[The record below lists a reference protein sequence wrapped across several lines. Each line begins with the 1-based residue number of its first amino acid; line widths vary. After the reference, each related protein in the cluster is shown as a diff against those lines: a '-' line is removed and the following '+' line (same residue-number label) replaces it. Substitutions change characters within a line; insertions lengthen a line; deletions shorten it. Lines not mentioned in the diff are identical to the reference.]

1 MRSPTHTLL
10 QGMLAE
16 MSWETVTSLPQ
27 SHTSGSPYQGQAE
40 PVVAKRI
47 GLRAVERVRLFF
59 RSTPELPSASAARSV
74 VLTPNH
80 LYVERVGGTIQR
92 VRLDA
97 LKGRRVDGPL
107 VVYGVNDGEDLAL
120 PARAGCPVI
129 AALDARHG
137 ETGKSALPPVVVRRH
152 VALSLFVAS
161 LLAAPG
167 TFWLVEYSLD
177 EMWDRIHQGL
187 YTAEVV
193 LGVVAGAAA
202 MLATLL
208 VLQLAPMRI
217 HIDTLGVRRVRGLVP
232 WLQYVEPPEAFRSV
246 RVDVVRYRRKSGAN
260 VDAGFVVRL
269 RRRGEEASRGDLE
282 LRQFILG
289 EAQGMEE
296 QRQQAND
303 LALRVAA
310 LLDLPV
316 DRGS

>member
-1 MRSPTHTLL
+1 
-10 QGMLAE
+10 MLTA

-27 SHTSGSPYQGQAE
+27 SHASGSPYQGQAE

-47 GLRAVERVRLFF
+47 GLRALERVRLFF
-59 RSTPELPSASAARSV
+59 RSTPELPSARAARSV

-80 LYVERVGGTIQR
+80 LYVERVSGTIER

-137 ETGKSALPPVVVRRH
+137 EAGKGALPPVVVRRH
-152 VALSLFVAS
+152 VAMALFVAS

-177 EMWDRIHQGL
+177 EMWDRIHRGL

-193 LGVVAGAAA
+193 LGVVAGASAILGA
-202 MLATLL
+202 LL

-232 WLQYVEPPEAFRSV
+232 WLQYLEPPETFRSV
-246 RVDVVRYRRKSGAN
+246 RLDVVRYRLKSGATR
-260 VDAGFVVRL
+260 DAGFVVRL
-269 RRRGEEASRGDLE
+269 RRRGEEASQGDLE
-282 LRQFILG
+282 LRQFVSE
-289 EAQGMEE
+289 EAHGKDE
-296 QRQQAND
+296 QHRQANE

>member
-1 MRSPTHTLL
+1 MLRS
-10 QGMLAE
+10 

-27 SHTSGSPYQGQAE
+27 SHASGSPYQGQAE

-47 GLRAVERVRLFF
+47 GLRALERVRLFF
-59 RSTPELPSASAARSV
+59 RSTPELPSARAARSV

-80 LYVERVGGTIQR
+80 LYVERMGGAIQR

-120 PARAGCPVI
+120 PARTGCPVI
-129 AALDARHG
+129 AALDTRHG
-137 ETGKSALPPVVVRRH
+137 EAGKSALPPVVVRRH
-152 VALSLFVAS
+152 VASSLFVAS

-177 EMWDRIHQGL
+177 EMWDRIHRGL

-193 LGVVAGAAA
+193 LGVVAGASAILGA
-202 MLATLL
+202 LL

-232 WLQYVEPPEAFRSV
+232 WLQYLEPPETFRSV
-246 RVDVVRYRRKSGAN
+246 RVDIVRHRAKSGRT
-260 VDAGFVVRL
+260 VDSGVVVRL
-269 RRRGEEASRGDLE
+269 RRRGEEAIRGDLE
-282 LRQFILG
+282 LRKFVPDLVPGI
-289 EAQGMEE
+289 ED
-296 QRQQAND
+296 QRRQANE